1 MNMDLANRLLLLI
14 EVNELGSFAKVSE
27 HRNVDRSVIS
37 KQISQ
42 LEDELGV
49 RVLNRTTRSL
59 SLTAAGAEMVN
70 QAKRLR
76 ELINETYRLAQN
88 YHSEPRGVLKI
99 SSSTFFG
106 RQYIQQAV
114 LEFQN
119 KHPEVRIELRLEDR
133 VVDIVEEG
141 FDIGFR
147 IGKPKDSSLIAK
159 NIARNRLLIVV
170 SPDLLKRYGEPQTIA
185 ELEKL
190 PAVVYSSSGLL
201 INKIKY
207 YDENSEEAHI
217 QLNAAYK
224 VNEAEML
231 THTAAA
237 GNMLAV
243 VTAQMIENEILN
255 GKLIPIMT
263 QLHLADWGTFY
274 AIYPHR
280 DAPIKTVLFID
291 ILKKIIGEKVPTWEA
306 RIPGFAK
313 MYGRRS

>member
-1 MNMDLANRLLLLI
+1 MLFLQQLMNMDLANRLLLLI

-243 VTAQMIENEILN
+243 VTAQMIENEI
-255 GKLIPIMT
+255 
-263 QLHLADWGTFY
+263 
-274 AIYPHR
+274 
-280 DAPIKTVLFID
+280 IK
-291 ILKKIIGEKVPTWEA
+291 WA
-306 RIPGFAK
+306 Q
-313 MYGRRS
+313 M